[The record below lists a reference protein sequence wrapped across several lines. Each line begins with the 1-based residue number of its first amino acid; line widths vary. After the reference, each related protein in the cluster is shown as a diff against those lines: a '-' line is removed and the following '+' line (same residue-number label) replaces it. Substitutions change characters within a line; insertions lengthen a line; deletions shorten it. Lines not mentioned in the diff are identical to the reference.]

1 VAERSSALVTILFT
15 DLVGS
20 TELLARAG
28 DEEAQRIFRAHHDLL
43 AKTAAAHGGEEVK
56 WLGDGLMVAFPSSA
70 GDAVRC
76 AVAMQQ
82 ASHRPV
88 HGESLAIRVGLNA
101 GEALRETA
109 DYFGTAVVIARRLC
123 DRADAG
129 QILCTETVVG
139 LLAGRTEF
147 SFAELGKL
155 ELKGV
160 PEPVATREVR
170 YEVDAALGVAWRT
183 EFFGRDDE
191 LRRLSVRWSEA
202 VAGRGGLVTLAGEPG
217 IGKTRLTTEA
227 GDRARTEGALVLW
240 GHCLETEWSPPYA
253 PFAEALDSQ
262 VAASEVD
269 KLRSDLGAGAGTVAQ
284 LVPRIR
290 QVLPDI
296 PEPVPVQPDEERFR
310 LFDAVAQFLV
320 ARSRRDPVFLC
331 LDDLHWADAGT
342 TAMLRHVARSA
353 VGQRLLIVGT
363 YRDAEVDRTHP
374 LTDALAALRRE
385 VEYERVDLK
394 GLDAEGVGGLV
405 AAFAEHEVSP
415 GFVAAVSE
423 ETDGNPFFVRELIR
437 YLVEAGTIYRGP
449 DGRWTSGR
457 PVQELG
463 LPEGVREVIG
473 RRLSRLSDTARQL
486 LSAASA
492 FEGPFG
498 FDAVSTAAGLDE
510 MQALDALDEALAAQ
524 LVQPAGG
531 AAEAHMFAHSLIRHT
546 IYSELSSPRRT
557 RLHRRIAEVLESEC
571 GGDPNPTQAGE
582 IAPHYHRSATLPGSE
597 RGVDLALLAADQ
609 AEGTAAHATA
619 ARLLRMALDLLP
631 AGDHRRPRLLSRLGI
646 MLAWALAFDEAAE
659 VASEAGEAIALAEGP
674 APAKTYL
681 SEATYAFACAGSNPH
696 AWAVAARGL
705 THADHADDGHDV
717 AWALLVSFDQERR
730 AAEDPDRPGIAVD
743 NPDRRE
749 AARILQAA
757 DLDPFGFAPMV
768 SVFDSRA
775 EVAAITNFAV
785 LAYGSGEYARCLTA
799 FSEEAEAAL
808 TRGQVARAARCMG
821 FAASCQIALGDLSG
835 GRASLGRGKELV
847 SRLGQLTSQ
856 LLYPDEHLTVAMN
869 AGWDEVGSILES
881 LAAAPRP
888 SFAWAMGFVYAGL
901 SRIAALEDRGD
912 DALRL
917 LGLLVPWLQ
926 LAPAW
931 TVGFPLLPA
940 HAAETLWLLERLNHA
955 PVIERA
961 LRDKVVTPD
970 FRAPMVDGRLALA
983 RLCAVQGRHDEARSW
998 FAAAREVLAG
1008 QGARPLLAIA
1018 DFDEA
1023 LMHARIDGPGDAER
1037 ARPLL
1042 DRAQLQFVE
1051 LGMAGWSVR
1060 ADELLSRLE

>member
-1 VAERSSALVTILFT
+1 VGERSSALVTILFT

-56 WLGDGLMVAFPSSA
+56 WLGDGLMVAFPSA

-76 AVAMQQ
+76 GIAMQQ

-88 HGESLAIRVGLNA
+88 HGEALSIRVGLNA
-101 GEALRETA
+101 GEALRETS

-123 DRADAG
+123 DRADGG

-139 LLAGRTEF
+139 LLAGRAEF
-147 SFAELGKL
+147 SFTELGKL

-170 YEVDAALGVAWRT
+170 YEVEPALGVAWRT
-183 EFFGRDDE
+183 DFFGRDDE
-191 LRRLSVRWSEA
+191 LRRLLARWSEA
-202 VAGRGGLVTLAGEPG
+202 AAGRGGLVTLAGEPG

-227 GDRARTEGALVLW
+227 AERARDEGALVLW

-253 PFAEALDSQ
+253 PFAEALDAQ
-262 VAASEVD
+262 VAASEVE
-269 KLRSDLGAGAGTVAQ
+269 KLRADLGAGAGTVAQ

-290 QVLPDI
+290 QLLPDI

-320 ARSRRDPVFLC
+320 GRSRRDPVLLC
-331 LDDLHWADAGT
+331 LDDLQWADSST

-353 VGQRLLIVGT
+353 IGQRLLVVVT
-363 YRDAEVDRTHP
+363 YRDAEVDRSHP
-374 LTDALAALRRE
+374 LTDVLGALRRE
-385 VEYERVDLK
+385 VEYERIDLG

-415 GFVAAVSE
+415 GFVAAISE

-437 YLVEAGTIYRGP
+437 YLVEAGTIYRGS

-457 PVQELG
+457 PIRELG

-473 RRLSRLSDTARQL
+473 RRLSRLSDTSRQL
-486 LSAASA
+486 LSAAAA

-498 FDAVSTAAGLDE
+498 FEAVSAAAGLDE
-510 MQALDALDEALAAQ
+510 MQALDGLDEALAAQ
-524 LVQPAGG
+524 LVQPVGG
-531 AAEAHMFAHSLIRHT
+531 EAEAHVFAHSLIRHT

-557 RLHRRIAEVLESEC
+557 RLHRRIAEVLENVC
-571 GGDPNPTQAGE
+571 GGRPTPVQAGE
-582 IAPHYHRSATLPGSE
+582 IAPHYHHSANLPGSE

-609 AEGTAAHATA
+609 AEATAAHATA
-619 ARLLRMALDLLP
+619 ARFLRMALDLLP
-631 AGDHRRPRLLSRLGI
+631 AGDERRPRLLSRLAI
-646 MLAWALAFDEAAE
+646 MLAWALTFDEAVE
-659 VASEAGEAIALAEGP
+659 VAIEAGEAIALGEGP
-674 APAKTYL
+674 GKAKTFL
-681 SEATYAFACAGSNPH
+681 SQATYAFACAGSNPH

-705 THADHADDGHDV
+705 DYAGQAEDGHDL
-717 AWALLVSFDQERR
+717 AWALMVSFDQERR

-743 NPDRRE
+743 NPARRE

-768 SVFDSRA
+768 SVYDSRA
-775 EVAAITNFAV
+775 EAAAITNVAV
-785 LAYGSGEYARCLTA
+785 QAYGSGEYTRSLAA

-808 TRGQVARAARCMG
+808 SRGQIARAGRCMG
-821 FAASCQIALGDLSG
+821 FAAACQIALGDLSG
-835 GRASLGRGKELV
+835 GRASLDRGQELV
-847 SRLGQLTSQ
+847 ARLGLTSQ
-856 LLYPDEHLTVAMN
+856 LLYPEEHLSVAMN
-869 AGWDEVGSILES
+869 GGWEKVASILQS
-881 LAAAPRP
+881 LAATPRP
-888 SFAWAMGFVYAGL
+888 PLAWAMGFVYAAL
-901 SRIAALEDRGD
+901 SRIAALEGRD
-912 DALRL
+912 DEALRL

-998 FAAAREVLAG
+998 FTQARGVLAE

-1023 LMHARIDGPGDAER
+1023 LMYTRIDGPGDAER
-1037 ARPLL
+1037 AKVLI
-1042 DRAQLQFVE
+1042 DRAQQGFVE
-1051 LGMAGWSVR
+1051 LGMAGWSTR
-1060 ADELLSRLE
+1060 ADELLARLE

>member
-1 VAERSSALVTILFT
+1 MAERSSALVTILFT

-56 WLGDGLMVAFPSSA
+56 WLGDGLMVAFPSA

-88 HGESLAIRVGLNA
+88 HGESLSIRVGLNA
-101 GEALRETA
+101 GEALRETS

-123 DRADAG
+123 DRADGG

-139 LLAGRTEF
+139 LLAGRSEF
-147 SFAELGKL
+147 SFSEVGKL

-170 YEVDAALGVAWRT
+170 YDVDPALGVAWRT
-183 EFFGRDDE
+183 DFFGRDDE
-191 LRRLSVRWSEA
+191 LRRLSGRWSEA
-202 VAGRGGLVTLAGEPG
+202 VTGRGGLVMLAGEPG
-217 IGKTRLTTEA
+217 IGKTRLTTEVA
-227 GDRARTEGALVLW
+227 DRARDEGALVLW

-253 PFAEALDSQ
+253 PFAEALDAQ
-262 VAASEVD
+262 VAASEVE
-269 KLRSDLGAGAGTVAQ
+269 KLRADLGAGAGTVAQ

-310 LFDAVAQFLV
+310 LLDAVAQFLV
-320 ARSRRDPVFLC
+320 ARSRRDPVLLC

-342 TAMLRHVARSA
+342 TLMIRHLARSA

-385 VEYERVDLK
+385 VEYDRIDLR
-394 GLDAEGVGGLV
+394 GLDVEGVGGLV

-415 GFVAAVSE
+415 SFVEAVSE

-437 YLVEAGTIYRGP
+437 YLIEAGTVYRGP

-457 PVQELG
+457 PIREVG
-463 LPEGVREVIG
+463 LPAGVREVIG
-473 RRLSRLSDTARQL
+473 RRLSRLSDTARHL

-498 FDAVSTAAGLDE
+498 FEAVAAAAGLDD

-524 LVQPAGG
+524 LVQPVNGAG
-531 AAEAHMFAHSLIRHT
+531 ELHVFAHALIRHT
-546 IYSELSSPRRT
+546 IYSDLSTPRRT
-557 RLHRRIAEVLESEC
+557 RLHRRVAEVLENKC
-571 GGDPNPTQAGE
+571 GGDPTPVQAGE
-582 IAPHYHRSATLPGSE
+582 IAPHYHRSANLPGSE
-597 RGVDLALLAADQ
+597 RGVELALLAADQ
-609 AEGTAAHATA
+609 AEATAAHGTAA
-619 ARLLRMALDLLP
+619 RYLRMALDLLP
-631 AGDHRRPRLLSRLGI
+631 AGDDRRPRLLGRLGI
-646 MLAWALAFDEAAE
+646 TLAWAFAFDDAVE
-659 VASEAGEAIALAEGP
+659 VAGAASQAIALAEGP
-674 APAKTYL
+674 AKAKEYL
-681 SEATYAFACAGSNPH
+681 AEATYAYAIAGSNPH
-696 AWAVAARGL
+696 AWAVATRGL
-705 THADHADDGHDV
+705 AYADQADDDHDF
-717 AWALLVSFDQERR
+717 AWALLVSFDHERR
-730 AAEDPDRPGIAVD
+730 AAEDPEHPGIPVD
-743 NPDRRE
+743 TPDRRE
-749 AARILQAA
+749 AARILHSA

-768 SVFDSRA
+768 SVYDSRA
-775 EVAAITNFAV
+775 EAAAINNFAV
-785 LAYGSGEYARCLTA
+785 LAYGAGEYAQCLAA
-799 FSEEAEAAL
+799 FTEEADAAL
-808 TRGQVARAARCMG
+808 ARGQVARAARCMAFASG
-821 FAASCQIALGDLSG
+821 CHVVLGELQEGRAAIDQCKELGARVGQPAASFLYAQDV
-835 GRASLGRGKELV
+835 LV
-847 SRLGQLTSQ
+847 
-856 LLYPDEHLTVAMN
+856 VAMN
-869 AGWDEVGSILES
+869 AGWEEFASVLEG
-881 LAAAPRP
+881 LTAAPRP
-888 SFAWAMGFVYAGL
+888 PFAWAMGFMYAGL
-901 SRIAALEDRGD
+901 SRIAALEKQDAE
-912 DALRL
+912 ALRL

-931 TVGFPLLPA
+931 TVGFPVFVS
-940 HAAETLWLLERLNHA
+940 HAADTLWLLERLNHA

-961 LRDKVVTPD
+961 LREKVVTPD

-983 RLCAVQGRHDEARSW
+983 RLCAVQGRHDEATSW
-998 FAAAREVLAG
+998 FARAREVLAQ
-1008 QGARPLLAIA
+1008 QGARTLLAIA

-1023 LMHARIDGPGDAER
+1023 LMHARIDGPGDADR
-1037 ARPLL
+1037 ARVLI
-1042 DRAQLQFVE
+1042 DRAQQQFVE
-1051 LGMAGWSVR
+1051 LGMAGWSTR
-1060 ADELLSRLE
+1060 ADELLARLE